1 MNQKSHDN
9 KIQNLFKIKSA
20 AELKNLLKSGVDI
33 NTLSSSNQNAL
44 FHCRYPEL
52 IKAMINAGINVNQTD
67 MLDRNAIFYTP
78 CHETL
83 NILTE
88 NGIDIN
94 QTDIMGRNALFY
106 AHEAGVFRLLV
117 KNGIHI
123 NHTDHEGKNALF
135 FATSESTAREL
146 LDSGIDIT
154 HTDSKGRNALFYAF
168 NPDVARLLIQHGI
181 NVNHR
186 DIYNNNAI
194 NISYINYANT
204 DLLNVF
210 FAAGLDPDIQDYY
223 GNSLFFYA
231 NTKEISDILINNGCD
246 INHVNNNEETVF
258 EYIQTMLFSNSQLD
272 ERLSVL
278 TPYVHHIKSSPLIF
292 NRLTYGC
299 LKLIEIL
306 KSQNI
311 DFKISERCVVRYP
324 NKEIKKFIT
333 EAQKIIDISDITLC
347 SWYDTPLVSLKHKE
361 IIKWFIR
368 NNIKVSIND
377 IEEQGV
383 RNEIMAYLALRENK
397 ELKTIIKLDK
407 KQADGKRR
415 L

>member
-1 MNQKSHDN
+1 MNQKSKNHDTHP
-9 KIQNLFKIKSA
+9 LFKIKSTE
-20 AELKNLLKSGVDI
+20 ELRKLLSAGVDI
-33 NTLSSSNQNAL
+33 NTLTPLGQNAL
-44 FHCRYPEL
+44 FECKYPEL
-52 IKAMINAGINVNQTD
+52 MKEIISAGINVNQTD
-67 MLDRNAIFYTP
+67 MLEKNALFYTP
-78 CHETL
+78 CPETL
-83 NILTE
+83 SVLTE

-106 AHEAGVFRLLV
+106 TRDAESVRLLV

-135 FATSESTAREL
+135 CATSESSAREL
-146 LDSGIDIT
+146 LDSGIDIN
-154 HTDSKGRNALFYAF
+154 HTDNEGGNALFYAF
-168 NPDVARLLIQHGI
+168 NPDVARLLIQRGI

-186 DIYNNNAI
+186 DMYNNNAI
-194 NISYINYANT
+194 NISYINYTNT

-210 FAAGLDPDIQDYY
+210 FAAGLDPDIQDYH

-231 NTKEISDILINNGCD
+231 NTKATSDILINNGCD
-246 INHVNNNEETVF
+246 INHLNNNGETVF
-258 EYIQTMLFSNSQLD
+258 EYIQTMLFSNRQLD

-278 TPYVHHIKSSPLIF
+278 TPYVHLIKARPLIF

-347 SWYDTPLVSLKHKE
+347 SWYDTPLVSLKNRE
-361 IIKWFIR
+361 ILKWFIR
-368 NNIKVSIND
+368 NDVRVNVND
-377 IEEQGV
+377 IEEENL
-383 RNEIMAYLALRENK
+383 RTEILSYIASREKK
-397 ELKTIIKLDK
+397 EIRQSLDTPKSSPLIK
-407 KQADGKRR
+407 KR